1 MDCDLGDLD
10 AGDVATITV
19 TYKVAADE
27 DPATIENSATAT
39 DADDNTATGQDSVD
53 IVESVDLDVVK
64 DFDGDDPETVDAGS
78 TGNTFTITVTNN
90 GPSNADDVQLTD
102 TVDARLEVTG
112 VLTDTGTCA
121 TPAQLVDCDL
131 GDLDAGDVATITV
144 TYKVAADE
152 DPATIENS
160 ATATDADDNTATG
173 QDSVDIVESVDLDVV
188 KDFDGDDPETVDAGS
203 TGNTFTITVTNNG
216 PSNADDVQLTD
227 TVDARL
233 EVTGVLTDTGTC
245 ATPAQLVDCDLGDL
259 DAAMWPRS
267 PSPTR
272 WPPTRTRPR
281 SRTPRPRPMP
291 MTTPPPVRTPST
303 SWSRSTSTS

>member
-1 MDCDLGDLD
+1 MESVDLDVVKDFDGDNPETVDAGSTGDTFTITVTNNGPSNADDVQLTDTVDARLEVTGVLTDTGTCATPAQLVDCDLGDLD
-10 AGDVATITV
+10 AGDVAMITV

-131 GDLDAGDVATITV
+131 GDLDAGDVATI
-144 TYKVAADE
+144 DRHLQ
-152 DPATIENS
+152 
-160 ATATDADDNTATG
+160 G
-173 QDSVDIVESVDLDVV
+173 
-188 KDFDGDDPETVDAGS
+188 GRRR
-203 TGNTFTITVTNNG
+203 G
-216 PSNADDVQLTD
+216 PGHDRELRDRD
-227 TVDARL
+227 R
-233 EVTGVLTDTGTC
+233 C
-245 ATPAQLVDCDLGDL
+245 
-259 DAAMWPRS
+259 R
-267 PSPTR
+267 
-272 WPPTRTRPR
+272 
-281 SRTPRPRPMP
+281 
-291 MTTPPPVRTPST
+291 
-303 SWSRSTSTS
+303 